1 MTIIQ
6 HPLRGSKEIVDFGLG
21 TIDYHAK
28 LAANRATQSKQ
39 SFQFRFND
47 LDITVWPGSAWQ
59 DIVEKYC
66 LQKEIQSLRLQRI

>member
-6 HPLRGSKEIVDFGLG
+6 HSFRDCKEIVDFGLG

-28 LAANRATQSKQ
+28 LAANRATQSDK

-47 LDITVWPGSAWQ
+47 LDINVWPGSVWQ
-59 DIVEKYC
+59 DLVEKYW
-66 LQKEIQSLRLQRI
+66 LQKEIQSLKLQRI